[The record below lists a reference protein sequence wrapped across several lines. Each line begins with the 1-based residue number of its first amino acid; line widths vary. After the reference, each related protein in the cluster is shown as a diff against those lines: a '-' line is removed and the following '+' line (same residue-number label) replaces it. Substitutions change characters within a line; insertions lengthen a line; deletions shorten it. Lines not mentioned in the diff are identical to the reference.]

1 MLLADRF
8 PDLELRIPC
17 VTAGWLPR
25 REEVKTGLRLSLSTT
40 LELLKMKRML
50 LQCPE
55 IGQFL
60 LLCEENAKKVQNLT
74 TKKLL
79 LGLGRCSTH
88 DFFSSRLLC
97 DDVSPFKEESEGWKF
112 SLLRDQSVVDMTPD

>member
-1 MLLADRF
+1 VLLADRF

-40 LELLKMKRML
+40 LEL
-50 LQCPE
+50 
-55 IGQFL
+55 
-60 LLCEENAKKVQNLT
+60 
-74 TKKLL
+74 
-79 LGLGRCSTH
+79 

-112 SLLRDQSVVDMTPD
+112 SLLRDQSVVDMAPD